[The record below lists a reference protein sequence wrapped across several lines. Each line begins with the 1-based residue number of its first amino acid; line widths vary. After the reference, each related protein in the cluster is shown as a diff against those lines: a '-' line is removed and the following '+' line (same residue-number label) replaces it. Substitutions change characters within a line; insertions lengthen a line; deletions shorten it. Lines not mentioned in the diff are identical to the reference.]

1 MSVKIRLERIGAKG
15 QPSYRVVV
23 VDERKPRSGS
33 AIEIIG
39 HYNPRVEP
47 SAFDIDKEKA
57 LEWIKKGAQLSP
69 IIRKMLGK
77 AGVLKQIDFSD
88 YKKKAPRQKKSGGEE
103 AQAAPAAKPEA
114 AAAKPEAPKAEE
126 KK

>member
-47 SAFDIDKEKA
+47 SAFDVDKEKA

-69 IIRKMLGK
+69 VVRKMFSK
-77 AGVLKQIDFSD
+77 AGVIKHIDFST

-103 AQAAPAAKPEA
+103 AAAAKPEA
-114 AAAKPEAPKAEE
+114 TAAKPEAPKAEE
-126 KK
+126 KPA